1 MKPVGIHGELYL
13 NDTFVGRVIVNTHD
27 GSWHF
32 GQFQPHDDFAPFAPL
47 FGLWSLLMHAD
58 EDADRISSATSDE
71 LRQAELAIDRIHA
84 RLHLVETN
92 EWKDL
97 QQLNIDGD
105 LIDWKV

>member
-1 MKPVGIHGELYL
+1 MKHDGTQGELYL
-13 NDTFVGRVIVNTHD
+13 NDQLVGRVTVKTHD

-32 GQFQPHDDFAPFAPL
+32 GQFDPHEAFAPFAPL

-71 LRQAELAIDRIHA
+71 LREAELAIDRIRA

-105 LIDWKV
+105 LIDWKT